1 MDPALWLSLAAIIA
15 LLGISF
21 FFSGS
26 ETALTAASRAR
37 MHQLARNGNK
47 RAGLVERLTMEKE
60 RLIGAILLGNN
71 VVNILAS
78 TLAASVLIQVF
89 GEAGIA
95 YATIAMTAAVVVFSE
110 VLPKTLAL
118 MRPDSF
124 AMGVA
129 PIIRVIVTIFAPIT
143 LAVQAIVNLILRMF
157 GLDATNASAISGHE
171 ELRGTVDF
179 LHSEGEVVKG
189 DRDMLGGILD
199 LRELEVSDVM
209 VHRTRML
216 ALDADMAPG
225 DLIAA
230 ILESPYTRVPLYRE
244 KQDNI
249 IGVVHVKDLLRAI
262 LKAEGDTAKVNPA
275 KIAFK
280 PWFVPDTTSVQ
291 AQLNAFLK
299 RKVHFALVV
308 DEYGEV
314 QGLITSEDSLEE
326 IVGDIADEHDT
337 VLQGL
342 TKQADGS
349 YIVDGQLPIRDINR
363 TLDWNLPDE
372 EATTV
377 AGLVIHEAKLIP
389 EQGQQFTFHNL
400 RFKVLRKTHN
410 RITQLRVTPIDP
422 KAKAEVVG

>member
-1 MDPALWLSLAAIIA
+1 MDASLWLSLLAIVA
-15 LLGISF
+15 LLAMSF

-37 MHQLARNGNK
+37 MHQLARNGNA
-47 RAGLVERLTMEKE
+47 RATLVEKLTAEKE

-78 TLAASVLIQVF
+78 TLAASVLIQIF

-95 YATIAMTAAVVVFSE
+95 YATIVMTAAVVIFSE
-110 VLPKTLAL
+110 VMPKTIAL
-118 MRPDSF
+118 IRPDSF
-124 AMGVA
+124 ALAVA
-129 PIIRVIVTIFAPIT
+129 PIIRIIVMVFSPIT
-143 LAVQAIVNLILRMF
+143 FAVQAIVNTILRVF
-157 GLDATNASAISGHE
+157 GLDASNANAISGHE

-179 LHSEGEVVKG
+179 LHAEGEVVKN

-216 ALDADMAPG
+216 ALDVDMAPV
-225 DLIAA
+225 DLIGA
-230 ILESPYTRVPLYRE
+230 ILDSPFTRVPLYKG

-249 IGVVHVKDLLRAI
+249 VGIVHAKDLLRAI
-262 LKAEGDTAKVNPA
+262 QKAEGDYSKVNPA

-299 RKVHFALVV
+299 AKLHFALVV

-314 QGLITSEDSLEE
+314 QGLITLEDILEE
-326 IVGDIADEHDT
+326 IVGDIADEHDA
-337 VLQGL
+337 VIEGVR
-342 TKQADGS
+342 KQTDGS
-349 YIVDGQLPIRDINR
+349 YIIDGQLPIRDLNR
-363 TLDWNLPDE
+363 ALDWNLPDS

-377 AGLVIHEAKLIP
+377 AGLVIYEAKLIP
-389 EQGQQFTFHNL
+389 DPGQQFTFHDL
-400 RFKVLRKTHN
+400 RFKVLRKQHN
-410 RITQLRVTPIDP
+410 RITQLRVSPLETPVSS
-422 KAKAEVVG
+422 KA

>member
-1 MDPALWLSLAAIIA
+1 MDASLWLSLLAIVA
-15 LLGISF
+15 LLAMSF

-37 MHQLARNGNK
+37 MHQLARNGNA
-47 RAGLVERLTMEKE
+47 RANLVEKLTAEKE

-78 TLAASVLIQVF
+78 TLAASVLIQIF

-95 YATIAMTAAVVVFSE
+95 YATLVMTAAVVIFSE
-110 VLPKTLAL
+110 VMPKTIAL
-118 MRPDSF
+118 IRPDSF
-124 AMGVA
+124 ALAVA
-129 PIIRVIVTIFAPIT
+129 PLIRTIVMVFSPIT
-143 LAVQAIVNLILRMF
+143 FAVQTIVNTILRVF
-157 GLDATNASAISGHE
+157 GLDASNANAISGHE

-179 LHSEGEVVKG
+179 LHAEGEVVKN

-216 ALDADMAPG
+216 ALDVDMAPV
-225 DLIAA
+225 DLIGA
-230 ILESPYTRVPLYRE
+230 ILDSPFTRVPLYKD

-249 IGVVHVKDLLRAI
+249 VGIVHAKDLLRAI
-262 LKAEGDTAKVNPA
+262 QKAEGDYSKVNPA

-291 AQLNAFLK
+291 TQLNAFLK
-299 RKVHFALVV
+299 AKLHFALVV

-314 QGLITSEDSLEE
+314 QGLITLEDILEE
-326 IVGDIADEHDT
+326 IVGDIADEHDA
-337 VLQGL
+337 VIEGVR
-342 TKQADGS
+342 KQTDGS
-349 YIVDGQLPIRDINR
+349 YIIDGQLPIRDLNR
-363 TLDWNLPDE
+363 ALDWNLPDS

-377 AGLVIHEAKLIP
+377 AGLVIYEARLIP
-389 EQGQQFTFHNL
+389 DPGQQFTFHDL
-400 RFKVLRKTHN
+400 RFKVLRKQHN
-410 RITQLRVTPIDP
+410 RITQLRVSPLETPVTP
-422 KAKAEVVG
+422 KG

>member
-1 MDPALWLSLAAIIA
+1 MDASLWLSFLAIVA
-15 LLGISF
+15 LLAMSF

-37 MHQLARNGNK
+37 MHQLARSGNA
-47 RAGLVERLTMEKE
+47 RASLVEKLTAEKE

-78 TLAASVLIQVF
+78 TLAASVLIQIF

-95 YATIAMTAAVVVFSE
+95 YATLAMTAAVVIFSE
-110 VLPKTLAL
+110 VMPKTIAL
-118 MRPDSF
+118 IRPDGF
-124 AMGVA
+124 ALTVA
-129 PIIRVIVTIFAPIT
+129 PIIRVIVTIFSPVT
-143 LAVQAIVNLILRMF
+143 FAVQAIVNTILRLF
-157 GLDATNASAISGHE
+157 GLDASNANAISGHE

-179 LHSEGEVVKG
+179 LHAEGEVVKG

-216 ALDADMAPG
+216 ALDADMPA
-225 DLIAA
+225 DELIGA
-230 ILESPYTRVPLYRE
+230 ILESPFTRVPLYKD

-249 IGVVHVKDLLRAI
+249 VGVVHAKDLLRAI
-262 LKAEGDTAKVNPA
+262 QKAEGDYSKVNPA
-275 KIAFK
+275 RIAFK

-299 RKVHFALVV
+299 AKLHFALVV

-314 QGLITSEDSLEE
+314 QGLITLEDILEE
-326 IVGDIADEHDT
+326 IVGDIADEHDA
-337 VLQGL
+337 VIEGVR
-342 TKQADGS
+342 KQTDGS
-349 YIVDGQLPIRDINR
+349 YIIDGQLPIRDLNR
-363 TLDWNLPDE
+363 ALDWNLPDS

-389 EQGQQFTFHNL
+389 DPGQQFTFHNL
-400 RFKVLRKTHN
+400 RFKVLRKQHN
-410 RITQLRVTPIDP
+410 RITQIRVSPLETAVSP
-422 KAKAEVVG
+422 KG

>member
-1 MDPALWLSLAAIIA
+1 MEMVLWLSVGAIVL

-37 MHQLARNGNK
+37 MHQLAKTGNK
-47 RAGLVERLTMEKE
+47 RAVLVERLTAERE

-78 TLAASVLIQVF
+78 TLAASVLIQIF

-124 AMGVA
+124 SMVVA
-129 PIIRVIVTIFAPIT
+129 PVIRVIVFLFAPIT
-143 LAVQAIVNLILRMF
+143 GAVQFLVNSILKAF
-157 GLDATNASAISGHE
+157 GLDADKASAVSGHE

-179 LHSEGEVVKG
+179 LHSEGEVIKD

-216 ALDADMAPG
+216 SLDADLPTNE
-225 DLIAA
+225 LISA
-230 ILESPYTRVPLYRE
+230 ILESPYTRVPLYRD

-249 IGVVHVKDLLRAI
+249 VGVVHAKDLLRA
-262 LKAEGDTAKVNPA
+262 LHKTGGDQNRINLS
-275 KIAFK
+275 KIALK

-299 RKVHFALVV
+299 RKLHFALVI

-314 QGLITSEDSLEE
+314 QGLITLEDILEE
-326 IVGDIADEHDT
+326 IVGEIADEHDA
-337 VLQGL
+337 VIAGL

-349 YIVDGQLPIRDINR
+349 YIVDGALPIRDINR

-372 EATTV
+372 EATTI

-389 EQGQQFTFHNL
+389 EPGQQFTFHNL
-400 RFKVLRKTHN
+400 RIKVLRKTHN
-410 RITQLRVTPIDP
+410 RITQLRITPIEQ
-422 KAKAEVVG
+422 KAKSA

>member
-1 MDPALWLSLAAIIA
+1 MDTAFWLSILAIMA
-15 LLGISF
+15 LLGLSF

-37 MHQLARNGNK
+37 MHQLAKNGSS
-47 RAGLVERLTMEKE
+47 RAGLVEKLTTERE

-78 TLAASVLIQVF
+78 TLAASVLIRIF

-95 YATIAMTAAVVVFSE
+95 YATIVMTAMVVIFSE

-118 MRPDSF
+118 MRPDGF
-124 AMGVA
+124 AMFVA
-129 PIIRVIVTIFAPIT
+129 PAIRLIVTVFAPIT
-143 LAVQAIVNLILRMF
+143 GAVQLLVNSILKLF
-157 GLDATNASAISGHE
+157 GLDADKASAISGHE

-189 DRDMLGGILD
+189 DRDMLGGVLD
-199 LRELEVSDVM
+199 LSELEVSDVM

-216 ALDADMAPG
+216 ALDADMPPEE
-225 DLIAA
+225 LIAA
-230 ILESPYTRVPLYRE
+230 ILDSPYTRVPLYKDR
-244 KQDNI
+244 QDNI
-249 IGVVHVKDLLRAI
+249 VGVVHAKDLLRAI
-262 LKAEGDTAKVNPA
+262 QKADGVLSKVSPA
-275 KIAFK
+275 KIAYK

-299 RKVHFALVV
+299 RKSHFALVV

-314 QGLITSEDSLEE
+314 QGLITLEDILEE

-337 VLQGL
+337 GMQGL

-349 YIVDGQLPIRDINR
+349 YIVDGALPIRDLNR
-363 TLDWNLPDE
+363 ALDWNLPDE
-372 EATTV
+372 EATTI

-389 EQGQQFTFHNL
+389 DQGQQFTFHNL

-410 RITQLRVTPIDP
+410 RITQLRVSPVET
-422 KAKAEVVG
+422 KAS

>member
-1 MDPALWLSLAAIIA
+1 MDASLWLSLLAIIA
-15 LLGISF
+15 LLAMSF

-37 MHQLARNGNK
+37 MHQLARSGNA
-47 RAGLVERLTMEKE
+47 RATLVEKLSTEKE

-78 TLAASVLIQVF
+78 TLAASVLIQIF

-95 YATIAMTAAVVVFSE
+95 YATLAMTAAVVIFSE
-110 VLPKTLAL
+110 VMPKTIAL
-118 MRPDSF
+118 IRPDSF
-124 AMGVA
+124 ALAVA
-129 PIIRVIVTIFAPIT
+129 PIIRVIVTVFSPIT
-143 LAVQAIVNLILRMF
+143 FAVQAIVNTILRLF
-157 GLDATNASAISGHE
+157 GLDASNANAVSGHE

-179 LHSEGEVVKG
+179 LHAEGEVVKH

-216 ALDADMAPG
+216 ALDVDMPADE
-225 DLIAA
+225 LIGA
-230 ILESPYTRVPLYRE
+230 ILESPFTRVPLYKD

-249 IGVVHVKDLLRAI
+249 VGVVHAKDLLRAI
-262 LKAEGDTAKVNPA
+262 QKAEGDYSKVSPA

-299 RKVHFALVV
+299 AKLHFALVV

-314 QGLITSEDSLEE
+314 QGLITLEDILEE
-326 IVGDIADEHDT
+326 IVGDIADEHDA
-337 VLQGL
+337 VIEGVR
-342 TKQADGS
+342 KQTDGS
-349 YIVDGQLPIRDINR
+349 YVIDGQLPIRDLNR
-363 TLDWNLPDE
+363 ALDWNLPDS

-377 AGLVIHEAKLIP
+377 AGLVIHEARLIP
-389 EQGQQFTFHNL
+389 DPGQQFTFHNL
-400 RFKVLRKTHN
+400 RFKVLRKQHN
-410 RITQLRVTPIDP
+410 RITQIRVSPLETAVSP
-422 KAKAEVVG
+422 KG

>member
-1 MDPALWLSLAAIIA
+1 MDASLWLSLLAIIA
-15 LLGISF
+15 LLAMSF

-37 MHQLARNGNK
+37 MHQLARSGNA
-47 RAGLVERLTMEKE
+47 RATLVEKLSTEKE

-78 TLAASVLIQVF
+78 TLAASVLIQIF

-95 YATIAMTAAVVVFSE
+95 YATLAMTAAVVIFSE
-110 VLPKTLAL
+110 VMPKTIAL
-118 MRPDSF
+118 IRPDSF
-124 AMGVA
+124 ALAVA
-129 PIIRVIVTIFAPIT
+129 PIIRVIVTVFSPIT
-143 LAVQAIVNLILRMF
+143 FAVQAIVNTILRLF
-157 GLDATNASAISGHE
+157 GLDASNANAVSGHE

-179 LHSEGEVVKG
+179 LHAEGEVVKH

-216 ALDADMAPG
+216 ALDVDMPADE
-225 DLIAA
+225 LIGA
-230 ILESPYTRVPLYRE
+230 ILESPFTRVPLYKD

-249 IGVVHVKDLLRAI
+249 VGVVHAKDLLRAI
-262 LKAEGDTAKVNPA
+262 QKAEGDYSKVSPA

-299 RKVHFALVV
+299 AKLHFALVV

-314 QGLITSEDSLEE
+314 QGLITLEDILEE
-326 IVGDIADEHDT
+326 IVGDIADEHDA
-337 VLQGL
+337 VIEGVR
-342 TKQADGS
+342 KQTDGS
-349 YIVDGQLPIRDINR
+349 YVIDGQLPIRDLNR
-363 TLDWNLPDE
+363 ALDWNLPDS

-377 AGLVIHEAKLIP
+377 AGLVIHEARLIP
-389 EQGQQFTFHNL
+389 DPGQQFTFHNL
-400 RFKVLRKTHN
+400 RFKVLRKQHN
-410 RITQLRVTPIDP
+410 RITQIRVSPLETAVSP
-422 KAKAEVVG
+422 KA

>member
-1 MDPALWLSLAAIIA
+1 MEMVLWLSVGAIVL

-37 MHQLARNGNK
+37 MHQLAKSGNK
-47 RAGLVERLTMEKE
+47 RAGLVERLTAERE

-78 TLAASVLIQVF
+78 TLAASVLIQIF

-124 AMGVA
+124 SMVVA
-129 PIIRVIVTIFAPIT
+129 PVIRVIVFLFAPIT
-143 LAVQAIVNLILRMF
+143 GAVQLLVNSILKAF
-157 GLDATNASAISGHE
+157 GLDADKASAVSGHE

-179 LHSEGEVVKG
+179 LHSEGEVVKD

-216 ALDADMAPG
+216 SLDADLPTSE
-225 DLIAA
+225 LISA
-230 ILESPYTRVPLYRE
+230 ILESPFTRVPLYRG

-249 IGVVHVKDLLRAI
+249 VGVVHAKDLLRA
-262 LKAEGDTAKVNPA
+262 LHKVGGDPEKVNLS
-275 KIAFK
+275 KIALK

-299 RKVHFALVV
+299 RKLHFALVI

-314 QGLITSEDSLEE
+314 QGLITLEDILEE
-326 IVGDIADEHDT
+326 IVGEIADEHDA
-337 VLQGL
+337 VIEGL

-349 YIVDGQLPIRDINR
+349 YIVDGALPIRDINR

-372 EATTV
+372 EATTI

-389 EQGQQFTFHNL
+389 EPGQQFTFHGL
-400 RFKVLRKTHN
+400 RIKVLRKTHN
-410 RITQLRVTPIDP
+410 RITQLRITPIEQ
-422 KAKAEVVG
+422 KTKLG

>member
-1 MDPALWLSLAAIIA
+1 MDASLWLSFLAIVA
-15 LLGISF
+15 LLAMSF

-37 MHQLARNGNK
+37 MHQLARSGNA
-47 RAGLVERLTMEKE
+47 RASLVEKLTAEKE

-78 TLAASVLIQVF
+78 TLAASVLIQIF

-95 YATIAMTAAVVVFSE
+95 YATLAMTAAVVIFSE
-110 VLPKTLAL
+110 VMPKTIAL
-118 MRPDSF
+118 IRPDGF
-124 AMGVA
+124 ALTVA
-129 PIIRVIVTIFAPIT
+129 PIIRVIVTIFSPVT
-143 LAVQAIVNLILRMF
+143 FAVQAIVNTILRLF
-157 GLDATNASAISGHE
+157 GLDASNANAISGHE

-179 LHSEGEVVKG
+179 LHAEGEVVKG

-216 ALDADMAPG
+216 ALDADMPA
-225 DLIAA
+225 DELIGA
-230 ILESPYTRVPLYRE
+230 ILESPFTRVPLYKD

-249 IGVVHVKDLLRAI
+249 VGVVHAKDLLRAI
-262 LKAEGDTAKVNPA
+262 QKAEGDYSKVNPA
-275 KIAFK
+275 RIAFR

-299 RKVHFALVV
+299 AKLHFALVV

-314 QGLITSEDSLEE
+314 QGLITLEDILEE
-326 IVGDIADEHDT
+326 IVGDIADEHDA
-337 VLQGL
+337 VIEGVR
-342 TKQADGS
+342 KQTDGS
-349 YIVDGQLPIRDINR
+349 YIIDGQLPIRDLNR
-363 TLDWNLPDE
+363 ALDWNLPDS

-389 EQGQQFTFHNL
+389 DPGQQFTFHNL
-400 RFKVLRKTHN
+400 RFKVLRKQHN
-410 RITQLRVTPIDP
+410 RITQIRVSPLETAVSP
-422 KAKAEVVG
+422 KG

>member
-1 MDPALWLSLAAIIA
+1 MDSSLWLSFLAIIGLLA
-15 LLGISF
+15 LSF

-37 MHQLARNGNK
+37 MYQLAKNGNK
-47 RAGLVERLTMEKE
+47 RASLVEKLTAEKE

-78 TLAASVLIQVF
+78 TLAASVLIQIF

-95 YATIAMTAAVVVFSE
+95 YATLAMTAAVVVFSE

-118 MRPDSF
+118 IRPDGF
-124 AMGVA
+124 ALVVA
-129 PIIRVIVTIFAPIT
+129 PVIRVIVILFSPVT
-143 LAVQAIVNLILRMF
+143 LAVQALVNTILRIC
-157 GLDATNASAISGHE
+157 GLDPDKANEISGHE

-216 ALDADMAPG
+216 TLDADMPS
-225 DLIAA
+225 DELIAA
-230 ILESPYTRVPLYRE
+230 ILDSPYTRVPLYKD

-249 IGVVHVKDLLRAI
+249 VGVIHAKDLLRAI
-262 LKAEGDTAKVNPA
+262 QKAEGDYSKVNPA
-275 KIAFK
+275 RIAFK

-299 RKVHFALVV
+299 RKLHFALVV

-314 QGLITSEDSLEE
+314 QGLITLEDILEE

-337 VLQGL
+337 VIQGVR
-342 TKQADGS
+342 KQTDGS
-349 YIVDGQLPIRDINR
+349 YIIDGQLPIRDLNR
-363 TLDWNLPDE
+363 ALDWNLPDD

-389 EQGQQFTFHNL
+389 EPGQQFTFHNL
-400 RFKVLRKTHN
+400 RFKVLRKQHN
-410 RITQLRVTPIDP
+410 RITQIRVSLATTSGQS
-422 KAKAEVVG
+422 A

>member
-1 MDPALWLSLAAIIA
+1 MDAAFWLSVAAIVT
-15 LLGISF
+15 LLGVSF

-37 MHQLARNGNK
+37 MHHLAKSGNK
-47 RAGLVERLTMEKE
+47 RAGLVEKLTIERE

-78 TLAASVLIQVF
+78 TLAASVLIQIF
-89 GEAGIA
+89 GEAGIV

-118 MRPDSF
+118 MRPDAF
-124 AMGVA
+124 AMVVA
-129 PIIRVIVTIFAPIT
+129 PAIRMIVFLFAPIT
-143 LAVQAIVNLILRMF
+143 GTVQMIVNTILKGF
-157 GLDATNASAISGHE
+157 GLDADKASAVSGHE

-179 LHSEGEVVKG
+179 LHAEGEVFKH

-199 LRELEVSDVM
+199 LHELEVSDVM

-216 ALDADMAPG
+216 ALDADMPTA
-225 DLIAA
+225 DLVSAV
-230 ILESPYTRVPLYRE
+230 LESPYTRVPLYRE
-244 KQDNI
+244 RQDNI
-249 IGVVHVKDLLRAI
+249 VGIVHAKDLLRA
-262 LKAEGDTAKVNPA
+262 LMKVGGDPEKVNVT

-299 RKVHFALVV
+299 RKLHFALVV

-314 QGLITSEDSLEE
+314 QGLITLEDILEE

-337 VLQGL
+337 VMQGL

-349 YIVDGQLPIRDINR
+349 YVIDGQLPIRDLNR
-363 TLDWNLPDE
+363 ALDWNLPDE
-372 EATTV
+372 EANTI
-377 AGLVIHEAKLIP
+377 AGLVIQEAKLIP
-389 EQGQQFTFHNL
+389 EQGAQFTFHNL

-410 RITQLRVTPIDP
+410 RITQLRVTPLGPDT
-422 KAKAEVVG
+422 VSS

>member
-1 MDPALWLSLAAIIA
+1 MSLWLSFLAIVA
-15 LLGISF
+15 LLAMSF

-26 ETALTAASRAR
+26 ETALTASSRAR
-37 MHQLARNGNK
+37 MYQMAKAGNK
-47 RAGLVERLTMEKE
+47 RASLVEKLTAEKE

-78 TLAASVLIQVF
+78 TLAASVLIQIF

-95 YATIAMTAAVVVFSE
+95 YATLAMTAAVVVFSE
-110 VLPKTLAL
+110 VLPKTIAL
-118 MRPDSF
+118 IRPDGF
-124 AMGVA
+124 ALFVA
-129 PIIRVIVTIFAPIT
+129 PVIRVIVLVFSPVT
-143 LAVQAIVNLILRMF
+143 LAVQALVNLILRLF
-157 GLDATNASAISGHE
+157 GLDPDKASEISGHE

-179 LHSEGEVVKG
+179 LHHEGEVVKG

-216 ALDADMAPG
+216 ALDADMPA
-225 DLIAA
+225 DELIGA
-230 ILESPYTRVPLYRE
+230 ILDSPFTRVPLYKD

-249 IGVVHVKDLLRAI
+249 VGVVHAKDLLRAI
-262 LKAEGDTAKVNPA
+262 QKADGDFTRVNPA

-280 PWFVPDTTSVQ
+280 PWFVPDTTSAQ

-299 RKVHFALVV
+299 RKLHFALVV

-314 QGLITSEDSLEE
+314 QGLITLEDILEE
-326 IVGDIADEHDT
+326 IVGEIADEHDA
-337 VLQGL
+337 VIDGVR
-342 TKQADGS
+342 KQADGS
-349 YIVDGQLPIRDINR
+349 YIIDGQLPIRDLNR
-363 TLDWNLPDE
+363 ALDWNLPDE

-389 EQGQQFTFHNL
+389 DPGQQFTFHNL
-400 RFKVLRKTHN
+400 RFKVLRRQHN
-410 RITQLRVTPIDP
+410 RVTQLRVSPVEAAIS
-422 KAKAEVVG
+422 AKA

>member
-1 MDPALWLSLAAIIA
+1 MDASLWLSLLAIVA
-15 LLGISF
+15 LLAMSF

-37 MHQLARNGNK
+37 MHQLARNGNA
-47 RAGLVERLTMEKE
+47 RATLVEKLTAEKE

-78 TLAASVLIQVF
+78 TLAASVLIQIF

-95 YATIAMTAAVVVFSE
+95 YATIVMTAAVVIFSE
-110 VLPKTLAL
+110 VMPKTIAL
-118 MRPDSF
+118 IRPDSF
-124 AMGVA
+124 ALAVA
-129 PIIRVIVTIFAPIT
+129 PIIRIIVMVFSPIT
-143 LAVQAIVNLILRMF
+143 FAVQAIVNTILRVF
-157 GLDATNASAISGHE
+157 GLDASNANAISGHE

-179 LHSEGEVVKG
+179 LHAEGEVVKN

-216 ALDADMAPG
+216 ALDVDMAPV
-225 DLIAA
+225 DLIGA
-230 ILESPYTRVPLYRE
+230 ILDSPFTRVPLYKG

-249 IGVVHVKDLLRAI
+249 VGIVHAKDLLRAI
-262 LKAEGDTAKVNPA
+262 QKAEGDYSKVNPA

-299 RKVHFALVV
+299 AKLHFALVV

-314 QGLITSEDSLEE
+314 QGLITLEDILEE
-326 IVGDIADEHDT
+326 IVGDIADEHDA
-337 VLQGL
+337 VIEGVR
-342 TKQADGS
+342 KQTDGS
-349 YIVDGQLPIRDINR
+349 YIIDGQLPIRDLNR
-363 TLDWNLPDE
+363 ALDWNLPDS

-377 AGLVIHEAKLIP
+377 AGLVIYEAKLIP
-389 EQGQQFTFHNL
+389 DPGQQFTFHDL
-400 RFKVLRKTHN
+400 RFNVLRKQHN
-410 RITQLRVTPIDP
+410 RITQLRVSPLETPVSS
-422 KAKAEVVG
+422 KA